1 MKYKHLIPLAA
12 SLLSGCVYQPVTAPT
27 RDMPSTFSHSQPP
40 IAESLK
46 PRLQQ
51 KWWQDFNDPNLNQW
65 ITTGLAAN
73 QNLTATLARLQQSQ
87 ANLRQANSQK
97 WPELNATGKRQRSW
111 VDDGSDRE
119 LGDQWTAGLSANYEI
134 DFWGRVDALSKQ
146 AQFELQ
152 AESAAVQVQA
162 NTVAANVA
170 QYWFGWVA
178 ATQKASLLDSQQE
191 RVSKALTAI
200 EGRFRRGRVSITDV
214 WRQRQLLE
222 TLEGQKINAEAD
234 IALNR
239 NQLALWVGQTPY
251 DLDYPDSALLPA
263 LPVQPETGIPATQ
276 IQARP
281 DVQQAWADVEAANA
295 AVAAAISDRFPRI
308 SLSADYTGAAERS
321 SDLIDSWVSN
331 LAANLVLP
339 IIDGGNRRAQVDRRK
354 AQLDEQLANYQ
365 QTLLQ
370 AIKEV
375 EDALIEEKQQ
385 AAFLTNLRERV
396 ELSQKTV
403 TMQGKRYL
411 NGVTDFLDLLSAQ
424 QNSLELEQQKL
435 DAQRR
440 LLEIRIRLYRSLSHG
455 GYILEGQAPEK
466 INSAT

>member
-12 SLLSGCVYQPVTAPT
+12 SLFSGCVYQPVTAPT
-27 RDMPSTFSHSQPP
+27 LDIPSTFSHSQPP
-40 IAESLK
+40 TAESLK

-87 ANLRQANSQK
+87 ANLRQTSSDK

-119 LGDQWTAGLSANYEI
+119 LSDQWTAGLSANYEI

-251 DLDYPDSALLPA
+251 DLDFPHSALLPA
-263 LPVQPETGIPATQ
+263 LPVQPKTGIPATQ

-339 IIDGGNRRAQVDRRK
+339 IIDGGNRRAQLDRRK

-455 GYILEGQAPEK
+455 GYILEGQSPEK
-466 INSAT
+466 TNPAT